1 MWCFPPLAFAEF
13 ALEFYTVSGM
23 NFSDAAALIR
33 DIPDYPKPG
42 ILFRDI
48 TPLLADGDAF
58 AAVINLIDEIAP
70 DAAFIAG
77 AEARGFILGSALA
90 IKRGVGFIPLRKPGK
105 LPGQFRSISYGLEY
119 GSDELQVHEG
129 QIPPGAAVL
138 FIDDV
143 LASGGTAKAGIQ
155 LLKEVDANVCAAI
168 FLLEINGLQG
178 RSFIANDFPEI
189 PLISLVQG

>member
-1 MWCFPPLAFAEF
+1 
-13 ALEFYTVSGM
+13 M

-58 AAVINLIDEIAP
+58 VAVIDQIDDIAP
-70 DAAFIAG
+70 DSAFIAG

-90 IKRGVGFIPLRKPGK
+90 LKRGVGFIPLRKPGK
-105 LPGQFRSISYGLEY
+105 LPGRFRSISYGLEY

-129 QIPPGAAVL
+129 QIPLGAAVL

-155 LLKEVDANVCAAI
+155 LLREVGADVCAAI
-168 FLLEINGLQG
+168 FLLEINGLDG
-178 RSFIANDFPEI
+178 RSSITHEFPDI
-189 PLISLVQG
+189 PLISLLQG